1 MAGNIA
7 KRSDGK
13 WRARYRDPSGREHS
27 KHFDRKLDA
36 TRWLA
41 VVETSK
47 ARGEWVDPQRAQIRV
62 EDWAPTWLA
71 TKSHLRPKTRLAYE
85 SVLRTWVLPRWGRV
99 PLVAITHAEV
109 VLWQAEVR
117 EKVGAAR
124 TKHSVDALSQML
136 ELAVRD
142 NRLSRNVVRGVVR
155 PRMPK
160 AQQWFLSHEDVG
172 KLVAECPPP
181 FDLLVLLL
189 AYTGLRFG
197 EVAGLIVDDVDLER
211 GRLTINRSLVE
222 ANGVLVL
229 DTPKSHRRRTV
240 PLPDFIVDRL
250 RRHTAAMPSGTCVFA
265 STRGGPLRNSNF
277 RSYVFDS
284 AVVRAGLA
292 PLTPHDLRDTAASLA
307 VAAGANVKA
316 VQRMLGHAS
325 AAMTLDV
332 YAGLFDG
339 DLNDV
344 AARLGD
350 ATGGLHA
357 TGLADQVRTSASSG
371 PALDAQPTP

>member
-1 MAGNIA
+1 VAGNVA
-7 KRSDGK
+7 RRPDGR

-27 KHFDRKLDA
+27 RHFDRKLDA

-41 VVETSK
+41 VVETAR
-47 ARGEWVDPQRAQIRV
+47 ARGEWVDPDRARIRV

-99 PLVAITHAEV
+99 PLVAVTHAEV
-109 VLWQAEVR
+109 VRWQAEVR
-117 EKVGAAR
+117 ERVGAAR
-124 TKHSVDALSQML
+124 TKHAVDALSQML

-160 AQQWFLSHEDVG
+160 AQQRFLTHAEVA

-197 EVAGLIVDDVDLER
+197 EVAGLVVDDVDLGR
-211 GRLTINRSLVE
+211 GRLTVNRSLVE
-222 ANGVLVL
+222 ANGELVL

-240 PLPDFIVDRL
+240 PLPEFLVNWL
-250 RRHTAAMPSGTCVFA
+250 RRETAAMPPGASVFT
-265 STRGGPLRNSNF
+265 SKRGGPLRNSNF
-277 RSYVFDS
+277 RAYVFDA
-284 AVVRAGLA
+284 AVERTGLA

-332 YAGLFDG
+332 YAGLFDV
-339 DLNDV
+339 DLDDV
-344 AARLGD
+344 AARLGE
-350 ATGGLHA
+350 AAAGLYA
-357 TGLADQVRTSASSG
+357 ADVADQVRTGARDA
-371 PALDAQPTP
+371 PAAEAPAGR